1 MKSDL
6 DALEVNA
13 YPFLVLVGYAASAQR
28 DAQSGRIDR
37 FQKAR
42 PESLVN
48 GDGGLDD
55 PRGKR
60 LEFMAHGSSA
70 GSITKTRKY
79 ESTKKSRTGTLPC
92 LGCQRPAANAAFWEW
107 TLTKLAVGFAVL
119 CFAGCPSPQ
128 PWGVEIRLR
137 GNGAG
142 SWFRGA
148 LLRRLPLTPALS
160 RWEREPEREPVF
172 SLASRLTGSKARATE
187 SEGTRSF
194 GDSEFSTP
202 RPGYCFP
209 APCCP
214 GPVHER

>member
-28 DAQSGRIDR
+28 NAQSGMIDR

-42 PESLVN
+42 PESPVN

-60 LEFMAHGSSA
+60 LEFMAQGSSS

-107 TLTKLAVGFAVL
+107 TRWAWIELDLIAALACARVAGPTGRPRHPTVFPPATEAPETIDLTGGLK
-119 CFAGCPSPQ
+119 CNS
-128 PWGVEIRLR
+128 
-137 GNGAG
+137 
-142 SWFRGA
+142 
-148 LLRRLPLTPALS
+148 LP
-160 RWEREPEREPVF
+160 F
-172 SLASRLTGSKARATE
+172 SASRV
-187 SEGTRSF
+187 
-194 GDSEFSTP
+194 P
-202 RPGYCFP
+202 P
-209 APCCP
+209 
-214 GPVHER
+214 

>member
-13 YPFLVLVGYAASAQR
+13 YPFLVLVGDAASAQR
-28 DAQSGRIDR
+28 DAQSGMIDR

-60 LEFMAHGSSA
+60 LEFMAQGSSS

-79 ESTKKSRTGTLPC
+79 ESTKKPRTGTLPC

-107 TLTKLAVGFAVL
+107 
-119 CFAGCPSPQ
+119 PQ
-128 PWGVEIRLR
+128 CTVHLEHGVHHLR
-137 GNGAG
+137 GNLLDL
-142 SWFRGA
+142 FLRLIHCLFPCA
-148 LLRRLPLTPALS
+148 LG
-160 RWEREPEREPVF
+160 VF
-172 SLASRLTGSKARATE
+172 AVSN
-187 SEGTRSF
+187 
-194 GDSEFSTP
+194 
-202 RPGYCFP
+202 
-209 APCCP
+209 
-214 GPVHER
+214 

>member
-1 MKSDL
+1 MKPDL

-28 DAQSGRIDR
+28 NAQSGMIDR

-60 LEFMAHGSSA
+60 LEFMAQGSSS
-70 GSITKTRKY
+70 GSITKTQKY

-107 TLTKLAVGFAVL
+107 TRADLTARGLPDCESRVEVYSL
-119 CFAGCPSPQ
+119 ILRLLDDLPPTSEDQPSL
-128 PWGVEIRLR
+128 WY
-137 GNGAG
+137 A
-142 SWFRGA
+142 
-148 LLRRLPLTPALS
+148 
-160 RWEREPEREPVF
+160 
-172 SLASRLTGSKARATE
+172 ASRLSRISGAR
-187 SEGTRSF
+187 
-194 GDSEFSTP
+194 
-202 RPGYCFP
+202 
-209 APCCP
+209 
-214 GPVHER
+214 

>member
-28 DAQSGRIDR
+28 NAQSGMIDR

-60 LEFMAHGSSA
+60 LEFMAQGSSS

-79 ESTKKSRTGTLPC
+79 ESTKK
-92 LGCQRPAANAAFWEW
+92 
-107 TLTKLAVGFAVL
+107 
-119 CFAGCPSPQ
+119 
-128 PWGVEIRLR
+128 
-137 GNGAG
+137 
-142 SWFRGA
+142 
-148 LLRRLPLTPALS
+148 
-160 RWEREPEREPVF
+160 
-172 SLASRLTGSKARATE
+172 
-187 SEGTRSF
+187 
-194 GDSEFSTP
+194 
-202 RPGYCFP
+202 
-209 APCCP
+209 
-214 GPVHER
+214 